1 VQKEVCSDLLPRYE
15 PDGESF
21 LSWIVTGDETWIH
34 HFELETNRQSIWNGI
49 IQLLLK
55 GRSLRLPLQ
64 QGKSWPVFWDAEG
77 AIFVDIMPC
86 GQTINSDLDIQTLK
100 NLQKHLRRV

>member
-1 VQKEVCSDLLPRYE
+1 LLSRYE

-55 GRSLRLPLQ
+55 GRSLRLPLL
-64 QGKSWPVFWDAEG
+64 QGKVMATVFWDAEG
-77 AIFVDIMPC
+77 VIFVDIMPC
-86 GQTINSDLDIQTLK
+86 GQTINSDLYIQTLK